1 MLSAFYIFSSR
12 GDVLLKEKYRDDIPE
27 EYFNSVISSV
37 LKSKSG
43 SNPPCVKSNGIQG
56 FFIKRDKI
64 TYVALSKR
72 EIPTLVVIQFL
83 DSFHSLLRNFCGGAT
98 EDHIT
103 KNLLLVY
110 ELLTECVD
118 NGFMKTTN
126 TEQIRHTVYAD
137 PVVTKSNPKY
147 EVKKPGPVRFGLE
160 KVLVPNSAAERPLV
174 KSRSQQLIKTAEVFV
189 DVFEKLTAHFNKE
202 GQIQIFHLYGC
213 IQLKSFINHSHQL
226 LVSLEDSLK
235 QETLKGLYFDHSEFD
250 TCVDYKN
257 FEKNRSFIARPSQGE
272 IKAMSYTLENPV
284 LLPFRLTANI
294 LGSEQNRDCD
304 LILKLNCNLPTDVE
318 ALNIS
323 LHIPVSSAT
332 RNIMQQFS
340 KFQNSAEFIRKERKI
355 IWRLKKLPGQEEV
368 IAKFKLIEALQ
379 VPANYLEMGPV
390 SLEFE
395 ASNTTCSGLRIR
407 NIKAEDPSGKPI
419 LIQKWVRY
427 VTVAQ
432 SYVFQI

>member
-27 EYFNSVISSV
+27 EYVNSVISSV
-37 LKSKSG
+37 LKNKSG
-43 SNPPCVKSNGIQG
+43 SNSPCVV
-56 FFIKRDKI
+56 
-64 TYVALSKR
+64 TLSKR

-83 DSFHSLLRNFCGGAT
+83 DSFYSLLRNFCGGAT

-147 EVKKPGPVRFGLE
+147 EVKKPGPFGME

-174 KSRSQQLIKTAEVFV
+174 KSRSQQVIKTAEVFV

-213 IQLKSFINHSHQL
+213 IQLKSFIAHSHQL
-226 LVSLEDSLK
+226 LVSLEDNLR
-235 QETLKGLYFDHSEFD
+235 QETFKGLYFDHCEFD
-250 TCVDYKN
+250 ACVDYKN

-272 IKAMSYTLENPV
+272 IKAMSYCLESPV

-294 LGSEQNRDCD
+294 QGSEQNRDCD
-304 LILKLNCNLPTDVE
+304 LILKLNCNLPIDVE